1 MKNPTPTHR
10 FLALALS
17 TLLLGALAI
26 GLWGCSEH
34 ETSPVAPAEQAQA
47 DLKTMADPGLRA
59 VMQVQD
65 RSTVALMAHP
75 EVIGTA
81 VTLDEAGRPAM
92 MVLVTTEQAARG
104 VPATLENVPVKV
116 VLTDPIVAVKGP
128 PGGGGGGGGG
138 GGNSVDHQAIQ
149 TPPIQ
154 LGTSGGW
161 RYDLANGYCCG
172 GTLGSLIQVGG
183 QLRILSNYHVL
194 EADIT
199 NGGNGQQASNGDP
212 VIQPALIDIGCNA
225 GQAQNVA
232 TLVVSHSLPN
242 SNVDA
247 STATIIPGMVDPS
260 GAILEIGTLS
270 SQTAAAAIGQDVKK
284 SGRTTG
290 LSRSSVDG
298 LNATVS
304 ISYDDECAGG
314 SAFSKTFTGQI
325 IIANR
330 GSKFLAGGDSGSL
343 MVEDVTSNPRAVGL
357 LFAGSSSLAVANPID
372 EVLDFFNATMVGN

>member
-1 MKNPTPTHR
+1 
-10 FLALALS
+10 
-17 TLLLGALAI
+17 
-26 GLWGCSEH
+26 
-34 ETSPVAPAEQAQA
+34 
-47 DLKTMADPGLRA
+47 
-59 VMQVQD
+59 MQVQD

-304 ISYDDECAGG
+304 ISYEDECAGG